1 MVLGFPILMLEKI
14 SSSKKKKSYIPNF
27 TEFYLWICI
36 NYSVLKQMQLYE
48 YTYLGLLKIK
58 REYKI
63 RINKNKYMQMI
74 LFVI

>member
-1 MVLGFPILMLEKI
+1 MVLGFLILLLEKI
-14 SSSKKKKSYIPNF
+14 LSNKKKKSYIPNF
-27 TEFYLWICI
+27 TEFYVWISV

-63 RINKNKYMQMI
+63 RIKKNK
-74 LFVI
+74 